1 MSALLPHFAGIA
13 PSAPQPADQAEI
25 LDLTHLV
32 GVLWQGKV
40 KLVAAALVAALV
52 GGVWAGFVATP
63 HYHAT
68 AVLMLS
74 SPEEQLPALGS
85 IVPGLSAGNSAANTE
100 VEIIHSRS
108 LIGAVVDELG
118 LETDPEF
125 NPEMNRGMVYDA
137 KGFLRQWTPPEW
149 ISPAVVLSPD
159 QIRTLTIDRMLLAI
173 SVSNI
178 PDSMVF
184 EVVVESEQASKAA
197 QIANTLAAHYIDRQ
211 IDEKIGTNEQIVDW
225 LSTRVTQLQAQLE
238 TDKSALAQFSAE
250 MELITPETHAALAIR
265 LKEMRLRITILEST
279 ESQRSTVRTQ
289 TQLSELRVL
298 EQDLSAMLERQSKD
312 LVHVQQ
318 LELEVQAS
326 QLVYAQFL
334 GRFNESAA
342 QMDITQPDSS
352 ILSMAE
358 TPVVP
363 TQPRPALVI
372 LMAGVLGALLM
383 GFRILRRDMTHK
395 TFRTQQELEDE
406 TGQVALGQT
415 LVFPRGKFGAMVSRI
430 ANSGDYENAD
440 SLRYLRSQVLPMQ
453 GQTSKAVMIT
463 SSLPDEGRTVLTLA
477 LAHSIAQMGRRVLV
491 IDGDLHRQGLQNLL
505 KPTSNGLYSALRQG
519 TPLDESI
526 WRCDDLCVDILSG
539 SGEELEPA
547 NLFSLA
553 SFRRLIRA
561 ARDTYDVILIDT
573 PPVLAAPDAQI
584 IGARVDAILYAV
596 KWGQTD
602 MRALNDG
609 LGSLKKGGLKVDG
622 LVLTQ
627 VNPKRQRRFAPK
639 YHAGLQGYRKY
650 SGPKPST

>member
-13 PSAPQPADQAEI
+13 PSAPHPAEQVEV

-32 GVLWQGKV
+32 GVLWQGKI
-40 KLVAAALVAALV
+40 KLVAAALVATLV

-63 HYHAT
+63 YYQAT

-74 SPEEQLPALGS
+74 APEEQLPALGS
-85 IVPGLSAGNSAANTE
+85 LVPGLSAGNSAANTE

-108 LIGAVVDELG
+108 LIGAVVDDLG

-125 NPEMNRGMVYDA
+125 NPELHRGMVYAA
-137 KGFLRQWTPPEW
+137 KGFLRQWVPPEW
-149 ISPAVVLSPD
+149 ISPAAVLSPD
-159 QIRTLTIDRMLLAI
+159 QIRTLTIDRMLQAI

-178 PDSMVF
+178 PDSMIF
-184 EVVVESEQASKAA
+184 EVVVESEHAPKAA

-211 IDEKIGTNEQIVDW
+211 IDEKIHANEQIVDW
-225 LSTRVTQLQAQLE
+225 LSARVNQLQAQLE
-238 TDKSALAQFSAE
+238 TDKSALARFSAD
-250 MELITPETHAALAIR
+250 MELITPETHASLAVR
-265 LKEMRLRITILEST
+265 LKEMRLRITVIEST
-279 ESQRSTVRTQ
+279 ESQRNTVRTQ

-298 EQDLSAMLERQSKD
+298 EQELSAMLDRQSKD
-312 LVHVQQ
+312 LVRLQQ

-363 TQPRPALVI
+363 TRPRPALVV

-383 GFRILRRDMTHK
+383 GVRILRRDMTHK
-395 TFRTQQELEDE
+395 AFHTQQELEEE
-406 TGQVALGQT
+406 TGQVALGET
-415 LVFPRGKFGAMVSRI
+415 LLFPRGNFGTMVSRI
-430 ANSGDYENAD
+430 ANSGDDKNAN
-440 SLRYLRSQVLPMQ
+440 SLRYLRSQVLPLQ
-453 GQTSKAVMIT
+453 GKTSKSVMIT

-491 IDGDLHRQGLQNLL
+491 IDGDLHRQGLQHLL
-505 KPTSNGLYSALRQG
+505 KPASNGLYAALRQG

-539 SGEELEPA
+539 SAEELEPA
-547 NLFSLA
+547 NLFALA
-553 SFRRLIRA
+553 SFRRLMRA

-573 PPVLAAPDAQI
+573 PPVLATPDAQI
-584 IGARVDAILYAV
+584 IGARVDSILYAV

-602 MRALNDG
+602 TRALNDG
-609 LGSLKKGGLKVDG
+609 LGCLKKGGLKVDG

-627 VNPKRQRRFAPK
+627 VNPKRQRGYAPN
-639 YHAGLQGYRKY
+639 YRAGLQGYHKY
-650 SGPKPST
+650 SAPKPSA